1 MNKAYLIAPL
11 GASVLFLILPFV
23 VYYGSVI
30 MVITSDSMLP
40 ALRPYDL
47 IVVERT
53 RIDQIKVDDIIVFH
67 THIEGLGI
75 VAHRSVEIFNEQ
87 GEIGIDTQGDNVAS
101 LDPWVVHSEDLIGRV
116 TNVVPAIGI
125 LLIEPV
131 RYVIVAV
138 IIISAISLVADI
150 YKKEHPKQTDERAK

>member
-1 MNKAYLIAPL
+1 M
-11 GASVLFLILPFV
+11 
-23 VYYGSVI
+23 
-30 MVITSDSMLP
+30 
-40 ALRPYDL
+40 
-47 IVVERT
+47 E
-53 RIDQIKVDDIIVFH
+53 
-67 THIEGLGI
+67 
-75 VAHRSVEIFNEQ
+75 
-87 GEIGIDTQGDNVAS
+87 S

-116 TNVVPAIGI
+116 TNVMPAIGI